1 MRRGKRIAAAL
12 LSLLLIL
19 TLIPVQ
25 VQAQGNIDTE
35 KNVSLT
41 ISWQDGDTP
50 LTGAQFDLFLIAT
63 VDAYGE
69 LTPTDTFE
77 QFHVD
82 IEGKNDDAWR
92 ELAATL
98 EGYILRDQIT
108 PDDSGM
114 TDGQGILTFPC
125 EKKELTQGLYLVR
138 GHRHIQG
145 DRYYDASSFMVMLPT
160 AESETNDWE
169 YDMTV
174 SPKFESGQIPE
185 EPVYVTRKA
194 LKVWDDDGYEDERPE
209 EIVVQLLRGDQIYD
223 TVSLSADN
231 NWRYE
236 WTDLDGSYEW
246 TVVEKETEGYTV
258 EVSRESD
265 TYVITNTYDEP
276 TPTVQEKTTLPQTG
290 QLWWPVPVLI
300 TAGLLLIVIGLV
312 RRRGGSDEES

>member
-35 KNVSLT
+35 KDVNLT

-108 PDDSGM
+108 PDDSGK

-138 GHRHIQG
+138 GHRHTQG
-145 DRYYDASSFMVMLPT
+145 DHYYDASSFMVMLPT
-160 AESETNDWE
+160 AESETSDWE

-246 TVVEKETEGYTV
+246 TVVEKEIEGYTV

-300 TAGLLLIVIGLV
+300 AAGLLLIVIGLV